1 MDFLTLHDLSRH
13 LDKPEKNIRY
23 RFNQLKYANKLIE
36 GEDFI
41 RADFIDENHFTYKI
55 NPVTFLEKT
64 KLIPIPITDN
74 PLDTNVGT
82 KDPELDTKRDN
93 QPQEFGT
100 KPDTNVGTNTLPA
113 DMAADFIATL
123 KEQMKVKDAQLK
135 NAMEQV
141 KDLQEIN
148 NMAMGEV
155 VQLNRTIRQ
164 LAAPKS
170 DTTGYQEAHIV
181 DTNVGTNG
189 YQTDTNANEP
199 VEKTV
204 TPDSVGEGGEA

>member
-41 RADFIDENHFTYKI
+41 RAEFIDENHFTYKI

-100 KPDTNVGTNTLPA
+100 NTLPS

-170 DTTGYQEAHIV
+170 DTTGYQDAHIV
-181 DTNVGTNG
+181 DTNIGTTGYQNG

-199 VEKTV
+199 TEKTV